1 MELTKLSDMTKLHQ
15 AVAAGDYSSVK
26 KILKKGLCDPNYKD
40 VDWND
45 RTPLHWAAIKGHME
59 VLQLLIEHGAR
70 PCLVTDVG
78 WTPAHFAAESGH
90 LNVLKALHALHA
102 AIDAPDFFG
111 DTPKRLAQIYGQKA
125 CVAFLENF
133 YFYYKTD
140 LLPVILCYVDEW
152 LLLINHLSKGN
163 EYDGDFDEQKDIS
176 EINLAAGLDLFEGD
190 ILLQNSRNGLRD
202 PSSRWKFPI
211 PYILADNLA
220 LNAKGAILYA
230 FEMFRLKSCVDFKPY
245 EGESSYIIFQE
256 FSGCWSE
263 VGDQHVGQNLSI
275 GQGCDYK
282 AIVEHEI
289 LHALGFYHEQSRT
302 DRDDYVN
309 IWWDEILPGYQHNF
323 NTYDDNFITDLNTP
337 YDYES
342 LMHYRPL
349 SFNKND
355 SIPTITAK
363 IPEFNSIIGQR
374 MDFSA
379 IDLERL
385 NRMYNCTTTHT
396 FLDHCDFEKANICG
410 MIQGTRDDTDWV
422 HEDNAQPGQAD
433 HTLAGQ
439 CTGAG
444 YFMYLNTSFGAAEEA
459 AMLESRILYPKRKQ
473 QCLQFFYKMS
483 GSPSDRLVVWIRRD
497 DSTGNVRKLVKLKTF
512 QGDFDHN
519 WKIAHVTLREEKKFR
534 YLFQGTKGD
543 PQNSSGGIYLD
554 DITLTETPCPAGVWT
569 VRNFSQV
576 LQNTVKGDKL
586 HSPRFYNS
594 EGYGLGLTLYPQG
607 RTSSGSSGYLGLAFH
622 LCSGENDAVL
632 EWPVENR
639 QVIMTIL
646 DQEAD
651 VRKRMS
657 SSMVFTT
664 SKTQTST
671 AINGSVIW
679 DRPSV
684 VGSYDNSCECFRSI
698 DWGWSAVI
706 SHQMLKRRSFLKND
720 DLIIF
725 VDFEDITHLNQ
736 TEVQVQNSRLTPQGL
751 VLHGQEQ
758 QTSEEDSRKAPL
770 ETALPSS
777 LAQGQSSRQKR
788 SVDNTGPLENHNWPQ
803 YFRDPCDPNPC
814 QNEGICVNVKGMVSC
829 RCTSGHAFFYTGER
843 CQALQ
848 VHSSVLGLL
857 IGGVA
862 GVVFLTFTVISIL
875 YQRSRQ

>member
-1 MELTKLSDMTKLHQ
+1 MIWMRLVCIISFICFFAHIA
-15 AVAAGDYSSVK
+15 AVS
-26 KILKKGLCDPNYKD
+26 
-40 VDWND
+40 
-45 RTPLHWAAIKGHME
+45 
-59 VLQLLIEHGAR
+59 
-70 PCLVTDVG
+70 
-78 WTPAHFAAESGH
+78 
-90 LNVLKALHALHA
+90 
-102 AIDAPDFFG
+102 
-111 DTPKRLAQIYGQKA
+111 
-125 CVAFLENF
+125 
-133 YFYYKTD
+133 
-140 LLPVILCYVDEW
+140 
-152 LLLINHLSKGN
+152 INHLSKGN
-163 EYDGDFDEQKDIS
+163 VYDGEFEEQKDIS
-176 EINLAAGLDLFEGD
+176 EINLAAGLDLFQGD

-202 PSSRWKFPI
+202 PSTRWKFPI

-263 VGDQHVGQNLSI
+263 VGDRHVGQNLSI

-323 NTYDDNFITDLNTP
+323 NTYDDSFITDLNTP

-355 SIPTITAK
+355 SVPTITAK

-385 NRMYNCTTTHT
+385 NRMYNCS
-396 FLDHCDFEKANICG
+396 
-410 MIQGTRDDTDWV
+410 
-422 HEDNAQPGQAD
+422 
-433 HTLAGQ
+433 
-439 CTGAG
+439 AG

-473 QCLQFFYKMS
+473 QCLQFFYKMT

-497 DSTGNVRKLVKLKTF
+497 DSTGIVRTLVKVKTF

-554 DITLTETPCPAGVWT
+554 DVTLTETPCPTGVWT

-607 RTSSGSSGYLGLAFH
+607 RTSSGNSGYLGLTFH

-664 SKTQTST
+664 SKSQTST

-736 TEVQVQNSRLTPQGL
+736 TEVQVQTSRLTPQGL

-758 QTSEEDSRKAPL
+758 QTSEDSRKASL

-777 LAQGQSSRQKR
+777 LDQGQHSRQKR
-788 SVDNTGPLENHNWPQ
+788 SVDNTGPLEDHNWPQ

-829 RCTSGHAFFYTGER
+829 RCVSGPAFFYTGER

-848 VHSSVLGLL
+848 LHSSVLGLL

-862 GVVFLTFTVISIL
+862 SMIFLTFTIISIL